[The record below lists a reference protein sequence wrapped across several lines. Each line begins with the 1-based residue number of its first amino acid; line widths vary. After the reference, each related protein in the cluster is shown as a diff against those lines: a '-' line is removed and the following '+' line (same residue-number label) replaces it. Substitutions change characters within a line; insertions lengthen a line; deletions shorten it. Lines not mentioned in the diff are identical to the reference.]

1 MRVLAFPALVA
12 VIAFPVQARVL
23 EVGPTRALHAPSH
36 AAAVA
41 RNGDTVRIDAGEYR
55 DCAVWRASGLIIEA
69 VGGPARIDGVACPW
83 PAIWQIQGY
92 RVTVRHMSFAGAR
105 SQFGN
110 AAGIKFTGRTLTV
123 EDCEFRA
130 NENGLLVNGVADSD
144 IRVIDSRFVGN
155 GRCLHACAHGLY
167 VGKVRRLVVAN
178 SVFVAQS
185 IGHHIKSRAHYSEIA
200 HNWIADGDSG
210 TASYAIDLPN
220 AGTAFI
226 FDNRIEKGPR
236 ADNPLVA
243 VAIGAEG
250 ASNPGHGVYI
260 AGNAFE
266 NDNPLLESFV
276 RNFAPKVRVELGENR
291 FSGFPAPALRVAP
304 TESRD

>member
-1 MRVLAFPALVA
+1 
-12 VIAFPVQARVL
+12 
-23 EVGPTRALHAPSH
+23 
-36 AAAVA
+36 
-41 RNGDTVRIDAGEYR
+41 
-55 DCAVWRASGLIIEA
+55 
-69 VGGPARIDGVACPW
+69 
-83 PAIWQIQGY
+83 
-92 RVTVRHMSFAGAR
+92 
-105 SQFGN
+105 
-110 AAGIKFTGRTLTV
+110 
-123 EDCEFRA
+123 
-130 NENGLLVNGVADSD
+130 
-144 IRVIDSRFVGN
+144 
-155 GRCLHACAHGLY
+155 LY

-185 IGHHIKSRAHYSEIA
+185 IGHHIKSRALYSEIA

-226 FDNRIEKGPR
+226 LDNRIEKGPR

-276 RNFAPKVRVELGENR
+276 RNFAPKVRVELGVNR
-291 FSGFPAPALRVAP
+291 FSGFPAPALRIAP
-304 TESRD
+304 PESRD